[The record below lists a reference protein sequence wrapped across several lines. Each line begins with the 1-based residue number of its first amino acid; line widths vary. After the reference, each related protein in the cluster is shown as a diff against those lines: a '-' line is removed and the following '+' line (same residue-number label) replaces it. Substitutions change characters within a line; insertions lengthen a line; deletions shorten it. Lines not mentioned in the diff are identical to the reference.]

1 MLLKKGDGM
10 MFTIGT
16 LIAKDDTWILWAIII
31 VWATVSIFLE
41 QKYQW
46 ASTISGAIIALVGA
60 MLLSNFKII
69 PTESPVYDTV
79 WDYAVPISIPL
90 LLFSSN
96 ILKIWKE
103 SRRLL
108 YIFLIAS
115 VGTLMG
121 TTVGFILLHQWIP
134 YLAKIGAMMTGSYIG
149 GGVNFAA
156 LSTKFKTPSD
166 MISSTVVA
174 DNSVMALYFMLLI
187 AIPSLPIIK
196 RWFKTDYQTESTPE
210 TQQSYWQPKQIQL
223 LDIAL
228 SIAIAIA
235 VALVAISFKLS
246 EVIQHVIPQSNVLL
260 TILVSF
266 FGDQY
271 LLLTTLTLLA
281 VAIWGDFFDKLAGS
295 SEIGTFIIYIFFVV
309 IGTPASF
316 MTIIKTAPL
325 LFVYV
330 MIILIF
336 NLGLSLILGKLF
348 NFKIEEI
355 LLASNATAGGPT
367 TAAALA
373 ISKGWQGLVG
383 PILIIGTL
391 GYVIGNYAG
400 TLIYQLLIHIG

>member
-187 AIPSLPIIK
+187 VIPSLPIIK

-228 SIAIAIA
+228 SIAIA

-246 EVIQHVIPQSNVLL
+246 EIIQHVIPQSNVLL

-325 LFVYV
+325 LFVFV

-391 GYVIGNYAG
+391 GYVIGTMRAHLFINF
-400 TLIYQLLIHIG
+400 